1 VSEARLVAVLG
12 YSDGST
18 NGRLHPICAAR
29 LVRAAE
35 EVKPGDAV
43 LLSGWARRRRPA
55 SEAELMARA
64 WAPPVRRLV
73 LDRTARSTLGNAI
86 GVARAARALGVGEV
100 VVVTSGWHGRRASAL
115 ARAAL
120 RDAAPRV
127 RLAVTSERGTPR
139 ARLREL
145 ACWLL
150 VPVQSAL
157 AARTR

>member
-1 VSEARLVAVLG
+1 
-12 YSDGST
+12 
-18 NGRLHPICAAR
+18 
-29 LVRAAE
+29 
-35 EVKPGDAV
+35 
-43 LLSGWARRRRPA
+43 
-55 SEAELMARA
+55 MARA

-115 ARAAL
+115 VRAAL
-120 RDAAPRV
+120 RPAGPRV
-127 RLAVTSERGTPR
+127 VLASTDERGSLG

-150 VPVQSAL
+150 VPVQAAL
-157 AARTR
+157 AARKR

>member
-1 VSEARLVAVLG
+1 MSEARLVAVLG
-12 YSDGST
+12 YSEGST

-29 LVRAAE
+29 LARAAE
-35 EVKPGDAV
+35 EVEPGDAV
-43 LLSGWARRRRPA
+43 ILSGWARRRRPA
-55 SEAELMARA
+55 SEAEFMARA

-115 ARAAL
+115 VGAAL
-120 RDAAPRV
+120 RPAGPRV
-127 RLAVTSERGTPR
+127 VLAATDERGSLG

-145 ACWLL
+145 VCWTL
-150 VPVQSAL
+150 VPAQAAL
-157 AARTR
+157 AARKR